1 MYDSVNFWIDRAM
14 VGGEPFTIA
23 QYLTDQA
30 EHKSER
36 GYSISGRAGDYSIYL
51 NDSGISMRGSL
62 PKFLLPDNIHTLSR
76 AGARDAIDKLSDE
89 IHLPIKLAKVTRVD
103 VSTVLPMKREPAEY
117 YHYLGNKPHFKR
129 LQATKTTLYYNTD
142 KRQLI
147 FYDKRAEAKSKGVTI
162 PAGFVGANLLR
173 VEVRFTERLQKQFNI
188 TEVTGATL
196 TDERFYIDM
205 VKRWGKEYFLID
217 KLKSVSIMDTS
228 NIKTPKE
235 GATALF
241 SIMLQEKG
249 QEYINSFIAD
259 LRAKNT
265 YPDPKYY
272 SRLKEE
278 LNSLIV
284 ASTVTDQNELI
295 KELDKAVNEIV
306 LNCR

>member
-1 MYDSVNFWIDRAM
+1 MYDTVNFWIYRAM
-14 VGGEPFTIA
+14 VGGDPFAIA

-30 EHKSER
+30 EHNSAR
-36 GYSISGRAGDYSIYL
+36 GYSISGRVGDYLLYL
-51 NDSGISMRGSL
+51 NESGITMKGSL
-62 PKFLLPDNIHTLSR
+62 PKVLLPDNIHTLSR
-76 AGARDAIDKLSDE
+76 DGARDAIEKLSDE

-117 YHYLGNKPHFKR
+117 YPLLGNKPHFQR
-129 LQATKTTLYYNTD
+129 LQATKTTLYYNTI
-142 KRQLI
+142 KKQLI
-147 FYDKRAEAKSKGVTI
+147 FYDKKVEAKAKGVTI
-162 PAGFVGANLLR
+162 PAGFESANLLR
-173 VEVRFTERLQKQFNI
+173 VEARFTERLQKQFNL

-196 TDERFYIDM
+196 TDERFYIDR
-205 VKRWGKEYFLID
+205 VKQWGKEYFLIN

-228 NIKTPKE
+228 NIKTPKK
-235 GATALF
+235 GAAALF
-241 SIMLQEKG
+241 SMLLQEKG
-249 QEYINSFIAD
+249 QEYINSYIAD

-272 SRLKEE
+272 SRLKDE

-284 ASTVTDQNELI
+284 ASTATDQNELI